1 MEPLCTGRRDGDRG
15 HGRVDGKWYSQQHS
29 TSQIIKQNHPQSSN
43 PTFFL
48 LIVHQETH
56 TGTFIEV
63 LLIIAKHQK

>member
-43 PTFFL
+43 PTSEYIPKRIFKKRL
-48 LIVHQETH
+48 PSWSMD
-56 TGTFIEV
+56 
-63 LLIIAKHQK
+63 